1 MSYILEAL
9 KKAQAERQ
17 LGNAPTIHAQQ
28 AVPVAPTRGAGGRKP
43 LLVGLGAGA
52 LVVAAGALF
61 VWRQAP
67 TNAPPARLDAA
78 HTPAP
83 APVAASAAPSG
94 DAGRAPVPAAVPAS
108 DALQVSAPPAPVLTP
123 VPAPARMTE
132 PPIAATPQAP
142 AAPASAAQSAAAPGR
157 VAEPSM
163 ARPAPA
169 APVVAASAAPAQ
181 AAIAPA
187 PARVTEP
194 APARPAPA
202 ASAQVATAP
211 ARTASPTQVAV
222 KPAPED
228 SLPFLQQL
236 PDAQQRDIPRV
247 TFGGYMY
254 SANPA
259 DRLLLVDKTLRHE
272 GEEVAPG
279 LVLEKLLPK
288 AAVMN
293 YRGLRYR
300 VVY

>member
-17 LGNAPTIHAQQ
+17 LGNAPTVHAQQ
-28 AVPVAPTRGAGGRKP
+28 AVPVAPARAAGGRKP

-67 TNAPPARLDAA
+67 TAAPPARLVAA
-78 HTPAP
+78 RTPAP
-83 APVAASAAPSG
+83 APV
-94 DAGRAPVPAAVPAS
+94 RAS
-108 DALQVSAPPAPVLTP
+108 DALQVSAPPAP
-123 VPAPARMTE
+123 ARVAE
-132 PPIAATPQAP
+132 PPIAPAPQGP
-142 AAPASAAQSAAAPGR
+142 AAPASVAQSAAAPAPGR
-157 VAEPSM
+157 VAEPAA
-163 ARPAPA
+163 ARPAP
-169 APVVAASAAPAQ
+169 PAQ
-181 AAIAPA
+181 AAA
-187 PARVTEP
+187 
-194 APARPAPA
+194 
-202 ASAQVATAP
+202 
-211 ARTASPTQVAV
+211 

-228 SLPFLQQL
+228 NLPFLQQL

-259 DRLLLVDKTLRHE
+259 DRLLLVDKVLRHE